1 MKNIVLIISTLQE
14 CDAFFSFAS
23 GLKDKN
29 KNLNIITFIDD
40 PECFEEL
47 KRNKSLFLG
56 YKKIGTLIGRERK
69 KNKISQ
75 KFYNF
80 FWMIK
85 LVLII
90 KKFEN
95 TILFSSEFYNIYRN
109 MPQIFCRKK
118 ALKPVLLM
126 PHSMIWNCQYEELKR
141 RIAKYKFYKKS
152 FRNEIFNLKPKGYM
166 YYNYNQLPYANYL
179 KKNYKFEKK
188 QICCSGLGTETNFYI
203 NFFNKEYKKNSKKL
217 SFFKKGSKKNIFSI
231 IAAAHGPYLLK
242 NDSQDR
248 ILKKILIGIM
258 ECNKNSI
265 ILIRTH
271 PKSNKN
277 YFLKI
282 FKDLKI
288 KKNIYITK
296 LHPQILA
303 RASNRIIFYARTNI
317 MTDIFRTKMIDCTE
331 YKKEDLNK
339 HIGYGIIYVHPQ
351 KKNFEEKFKKVLL
364 NDNFFLNKKI
374 YSKEKEFIKNNKFK
388 YQKVESFLKT
398 NIL

>member
-1 MKNIVLIISTLQE
+1 
-14 CDAFFSFAS
+14 
-23 GLKDKN
+23 
-29 KNLNIITFIDD
+29 
-40 PECFEEL
+40 
-47 KRNKSLFLG
+47 
-56 YKKIGTLIGRERK
+56 
-69 KNKISQ
+69 
-75 KFYNF
+75 
-80 FWMIK
+80 
-85 LVLII
+85 
-90 KKFEN
+90 
-95 TILFSSEFYNIYRN
+95 
-109 MPQIFCRKK
+109 
-118 ALKPVLLM
+118 
-126 PHSMIWNCQYEELKR
+126 
-141 RIAKYKFYKKS
+141 
-152 FRNEIFNLKPKGYM
+152 
-166 YYNYNQLPYANYL
+166 
-179 KKNYKFEKK
+179 
-188 QICCSGLGTETNFYI
+188 
-203 NFFNKEYKKNSKKL
+203 
-217 SFFKKGSKKNIFSI
+217 
-231 IAAAHGPYLLK
+231 
-242 NDSQDR
+242 
-248 ILKKILIGIM
+248 M

-265 ILIRTH
+265 ILIRAH

-282 FKDLKI
+282 IKDLKI